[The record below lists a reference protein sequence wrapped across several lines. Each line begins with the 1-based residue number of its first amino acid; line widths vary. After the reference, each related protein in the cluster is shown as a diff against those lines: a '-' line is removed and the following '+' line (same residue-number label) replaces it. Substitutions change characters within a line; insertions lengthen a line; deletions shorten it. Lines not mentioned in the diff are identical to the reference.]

1 MLCPFCQHR
10 KDRVVESRES
20 REGHVIRRRRE
31 CLSCGRR
38 YTTYERSEEIPY
50 MVVKKDGRRER
61 FNRSKILAGVLRAC
75 EKRPVPRRE
84 LEKIVERVERMLVS
98 SQEGEVKTEAIG
110 KLVMQQLKEVDKVA
124 YVRFASVYREFG
136 DIREFQDEIERLHKR
151 QRGNAPKSTA

>member
-31 CLSCGRR
+31 CLFCRRR

-61 FNRSKILAGVLRAC
+61 FNRSKILSGVLRAC
-75 EKRPVPRRE
+75 EKRPIPRRE
-84 LEKIVERVERMLVS
+84 QEQIVERVERMLS
-98 SQEGEVKTEAIG
+98 SSREGEITTEAIG
-110 KLVMQQLKEVDKVA
+110 RLVMDQLKETDQVA
-124 YVRFASVYREFG
+124 YVRFASVHREFR
-136 DIREFQDEIERLHKR
+136 DVREFQDEIDRLD
-151 QRGNAPKSTA
+151 